1 MGYYTAQML
10 PDFDMHMYYHI
21 RASLIDRLLLRE
33 PRLSHIRA
41 KRTQREA
48 LDGWELGWE
57 DLASAPRHPSTA

>member
-1 MGYYTAQML
+1 
-10 PDFDMHMYYHI
+10 MHMYYHI